1 MAVGFNGSGDIAYRS
16 ANLPSNQTFT
26 ISGWVK
32 ARSTPGDYAYF
43 FGLEN
48 AGSDASGYAQVG
60 YIPGT
65 GWCAAGDGG
74 AAGAFSPQPSI
85 NTWYYVF
92 IRSTTT
98 ANQITAG
105 YVSANGAT
113 FTKANGLTSSWSSV
127 LLGICNDSWDE
138 ILDGVAAYVRVWGA
152 ELSDAELLLERDSAN
167 AVRSTNL
174 IGDWPL
180 ANNTDNG
187 DDSGNGYNLTFEGT
201 LTTESDPPRSQTV
214 TASAGVAS
222 DEAFGS
228 ATVSTAAEA
237 QSITPSG
244 ISSAEA
250 FGSITV
256 LPGAATVLP
265 FGIASA
271 EAFGGAVV
279 GSLVT
284 IIPSGIASA
293 EAIGGA
299 VVGSLV
305 TIIPGGIVSPEVFG
319 GATLTPGEVA
329 IEPTG
334 IASAEVIGDAVVG
347 AGALI
352 VTVTG
357 IAGAE
362 SFGNSTVTPGA
373 VLVGPSAIAG
383 AEAFGDTTVTPG
395 AVFITAQAIDSVEV
409 FGDAGVTL
417 GAATIL
423 PFGIAS
429 AEAFGGAMING
440 GLIVVIIIA
449 MGVTVSDAVAL
460 SAQAADTV
468 VLAVEASDMVALTV
482 QINDKG
488 V

>member
-271 EAFGGAVV
+271 EA
-279 GSLVT
+279 
-284 IIPSGIASA
+284 
-293 EAIGGA
+293 IGGA

-305 TIIPGGIVSPEVFG
+305 TIIPGGIVSPEAFG

>member
-271 EAFGGAVV
+271 EA
-279 GSLVT
+279 
-284 IIPSGIASA
+284 
-293 EAIGGA
+293 IGGA

-305 TIIPGGIVSPEVFG
+305 TIIPGGIVSPEAFG

-417 GAATIL
+417 GAATVL